1 MRYKIFFS
9 ILLLCCFLPP
19 GIRLFAQAEKPTP
32 PPAAGFKLF
41 FEKVYLHFDRS
52 YYSPG
57 DNIWFKA
64 YLVNPQTNAP
74 TNTSHNLYVELID
87 PGGNVVAKE
96 VLRLDNGTGAGDLTL
111 GDSIPAGSW
120 HIRAYTNW
128 MKNFG
133 SHFIFEKTIWVH
145 VAYRSSAARDA
156 AYRSAADIPPQSDQW
171 PRRTV
176 GAPLSSGARP
186 ASIQFLP
193 EGGAMVEGVPGMV
206 CFKATDGNG
215 DGVDTKGYILSS
227 KGDTA
232 ARFTTEHRGM
242 GRFSFL
248 PAPGL
253 EYTAK
258 VSFAGH
264 PYQKTAFPPAY
275 KEGFVMNITPSDTA
289 EIVKIA
295 TNTATIAHH
304 PSGEITLT
312 GRQAG
317 KLYYGEKILLK
328 DGLASVTIPKKDFP
342 AGIAAITVYDDQL
355 HPQCERLVYIEEKE
369 PVSLVITTDRRVY
382 GPREKVTIG
391 ISVTDTAQ
399 HPVRAVLSM
408 TVAED
413 AATGPAQRDIISYLM
428 LESELRGK
436 IEAAT
441 EYFDK
446 DNSRRGQQLDLLLS
460 TQGWNSFLWRKIA
473 DTAIR
478 IAWLPEAGFT
488 IAGHVRQTLLNK
500 PLANMNITLFAAGA
514 LGDRRYA
521 VRTNADGKY
530 FIDGLQWYGYQTIQI
545 NSKNDKGE
553 KGGWLFMDT
562 VFSAPPPLDG
572 SLLAGEAYPA
582 EMQRFATMADKKVT
596 ASKDVFHSTLPGVT
610 VTNQQD
616 KVVHLRDQVAT
627 SFGYPEYNFII
638 TPKDYTLGTIGNF
651 IIHNVPGAQAD
662 VARNGVVFFANGRKV
677 RPRFIVN
684 KREDLFGHVDYYD
697 ISMDMVNKISVRHLI
712 GQPNFS
718 ANGRGSISAE
728 DGRDIFLVYL
738 DLKPGATNDDLA
750 LVVTQVEG
758 YYAAKTFYAPDYSTT
773 NDAGPDTRT
782 TLHWAPN
789 ILTDGNGKTTISFY
803 NADPATTIRV
813 NVQGVTGDG
822 VPVAATIKYEIR

>member
-1 MRYKIFFS
+1 MRYKFLFT
-9 ILLLCCFLPP
+9 ILLLCCFLLPESKA
-19 GIRLFAQAEKPTP
+19 LAQQPS
-32 PPAAGFKLF
+32 FKLF

-74 TNTSHNLYVELID
+74 ANTSHNLYVELID
-87 PGGNVVAKE
+87 PGGDVVAKE
-96 VLRLDNGTGAGDLTL
+96 VLRLDNGTGAGDLIL
-111 GDSIPAGSW
+111 GDSIPAGPW

-133 SHFIFEKTIWVH
+133 GNFIFERTIWVH
-145 VAYRSSAARDA
+145 DPATARAMAASSSAARDA
-156 AYRSAADIPPQSDQW
+156 AYRASAAAKPAA
-171 PRRTV
+171 R
-176 GAPLSSGARP
+176 SSAGP
-186 ASIQFLP
+186 TSIQFLP

-242 GRFSFL
+242 GRFPFL
-248 PAPGL
+248 PAAGL
-253 EYTAK
+253 EYTAR

-264 PYQKTAFPPAY
+264 AYQKTAFPPAY
-275 KEGFVMNITPSDTA
+275 KEGLVMNITPSDTA
-289 EIVKIA
+289 EIVNIA
-295 TNTATIAHH
+295 TNTATTLHH
-304 PSGEITLT
+304 PSGEITVT

-328 DGLASVTIPKKDFP
+328 DGQASVTLPKKNFP

-355 HPQCERLVYIEEKE
+355 HPQCERLVYIEERE

-382 GPREKVTIG
+382 SPREKITIG

-399 HPVRAVLSM
+399 HPVRAALSM

-413 AATGPAQRDIISYLM
+413 VATGPAQRDIISYLM
-428 LESELRGK
+428 LESELQGK

-446 DNSRRGQQLDLLLS
+446 DNSRRRQQLDLLLS
-460 TQGWNSFLWRKIA
+460 TQGWNSFLWRKLA
-473 DTAIR
+473 DTSIR
-478 IAWLPEAGFT
+478 VAWLPEAGFT
-488 IAGHVRQTLLNK
+488 IAGHVRQTLINR

-521 VRTNADGKY
+521 VRTNTDGRY

-562 VFSAPPPLDG
+562 VFSTPPPFDR
-572 SLLAGEAYPA
+572 SLLAESAYPA
-582 EMQRFATMADKKVT
+582 EMQRFATAADKKVT

-610 VTNQQD
+610 VTNQSD

-627 SFGYPEYNFII
+627 SFGYPEYNFLI
-638 TPKDYTLGTIGNF
+638 TPKDYTLGTVGNF

-697 ISMDMVNKISVRHLI
+697 ISMDRVNKISVRHMI

-738 DLKPGATNDDLA
+738 DLKPGAVNDDLA
-750 LVVTQVEG
+750 FITTQVEG
-758 YYAAKTFYAPDYSTT
+758 YYSARTFYSPDYSKT

-789 ILTDGNGKTTISFY
+789 IQTDGNGKTTVSFY

-813 NVQGVTGDG
+813 NVQGVTEDG
-822 VPVAATIKYEIR
+822 VPVAATLKYEIK